1 MKTYPPRPK
10 PPEAVPLPHR
20 KTAPT
25 PLGDAISFSNGT
37 ASKGP
42 SIASIRSPNTSSP
55 SLREAH
61 NDTEHLKTV
70 SRSLRLKRH
79 TGKQLTAMVST

>member
-1 MKTYPPRPK
+1 MKTCPLRPK

-20 KTAPT
+20 NPP

-79 TGKQLTAMVST
+79 TGKQLTAMVSP